1 MQEQFVNEFMAKITD
16 LISDADLNIVYKQ
29 LMIHVSEYDIR
40 KKSTEVAIYEGYLPE
55 CYEVFFVTRKIE
67 GMSMKSLELYNMVL
81 KHFFYCLNKKIE
93 KITTND
99 IRVYLYKVQQERQLS
114 NATLDSR
121 RTIIH
126 SFLEWAANEQYIGS
140 NPCRSIRPIKYERPK
155 RNPLTAIELE
165 MLRNTCQ
172 TIRDAAIIE
181 FLYSTGC
188 RVTEMER
195 ADITDVDFAKKEVLL
210 FGKGNKHRISY
221 INARAELA
229 LKKYLEIREDDSPAL
244 FVSER
249 KPHGR
254 IKKAAIE
261 KRVRQLGE
269 MSGIGRRV
277 YPHLIR
283 HTTATDGLFRGM
295 PVEEVQKLL
304 GHANIT
310 TTMIYAEVSEE
321 NTKNDHKKYIV

>member
-1 MQEQFVNEFMAKITD
+1 MREQFVDEFMVRLSE
-16 LISDADLNIVYKQ
+16 LIPDELLRIVYKE
-29 LMIHVSEYDIR
+29 LTIHTADYEIR
-40 KKSTEVAIYEGYLPE
+40 KKSTEVVIYEGYLPE
-55 CYEVFFVTRKIE
+55 CYEIFFVTRKIE

-93 KITTND
+93 EITTND

-155 RNPLTAIELE
+155 RNPLTAIE
-165 MLRNTCQ
+165 
-172 TIRDAAIIE
+172 
-181 FLYSTGC
+181 
-188 RVTEMER
+188 RVNI
-195 ADITDVDFAKKEVLL
+195 ADVDFHKKEVLL

-229 LKKYLEIREDDSPAL
+229 LKKYLEIREDDNPAL

-249 KPHGR
+249 KPHDR

-304 GHANIT
+304 GHVNIT

>member
-1 MQEQFVNEFMAKITD
+1 MQEQFVNEFMAKVTD

-81 KHFFYCLNKKIE
+81 RHFFYCLNKKIE
-93 KITTND
+93 EITTND

-126 SFLEWAANEQYIGS
+126 SFLEWAANEGYVGS
-140 NPCRSIRPIKYERPK
+140 NVCRNIRPIKYERPK
-155 RNPLTAIELE
+155 RKPLTAIELE
-165 MLRNTCQ
+165 MLRKACQ
-172 TIRDAAIIE
+172 TIRDSAIIE

-195 ADITDVDFAKKEVLL
+195 MNIEDVDFQKKEVIL
-210 FGKGNKHRISY
+210 FGKGDKHRIFY
-221 INARAELA
+221 LNAKAELA

-269 MSGIGRRV
+269 MSQIGRRV

-304 GHANIT
+304 GHVNIT

>member
-1 MQEQFVNEFMAKITD
+1 M
-16 LISDADLNIVYKQ
+16 
-29 LMIHVSEYDIR
+29 
-40 KKSTEVAIYEGYLPE
+40 
-55 CYEVFFVTRKIE
+55 
-67 GMSMKSLELYNMVL
+67 
-81 KHFFYCLNKKIE
+81 
-93 KITTND
+93 
-99 IRVYLYKVQQERQLS
+99 
-114 NATLDSR
+114 DSR

-155 RNPLTAIELE
+155 RNPLTAIE
-165 MLRNTCQ
+165 
-172 TIRDAAIIE
+172 
-181 FLYSTGC
+181 
-188 RVTEMER
+188 RVNI
-195 ADITDVDFAKKEVLL
+195 ADVDFHKKEVLL

-229 LKKYLEIREDDSPAL
+229 LKKYLEIREDDNPAL

-249 KPHGR
+249 KPHDR

-304 GHANIT
+304 GHVNIT

>member
-1 MQEQFVNEFMAKITD
+1 MQEQFVNEFMARVTD

-99 IRVYLYKVQQERQLS
+99 IRVYLYKVQQERRLS

-155 RNPLTAIELE
+155 RNPLTAIE
-165 MLRNTCQ
+165 
-172 TIRDAAIIE
+172 
-181 FLYSTGC
+181 
-188 RVTEMER
+188 RVNI
-195 ADITDVDFAKKEVLL
+195 ADVDFHKKEVLL

-229 LKKYLEIREDDSPAL
+229 LKKYLEIREDDNPAL

-249 KPHGR
+249 KPHDR

-304 GHANIT
+304 GHVNIT
-310 TTMIYAEVSEE
+310 TTMIYAEISEE

>member
-1 MQEQFVNEFMAKITD
+1 MREQFVDEFMVRLSE
-16 LISDADLNIVYKQ
+16 LIPDELLRIVYKE
-29 LMIHVSEYDIR
+29 LTIHTADYEIR
-40 KKSTEVAIYEGYLPE
+40 KKSTEVVIYEGYLPE
-55 CYEVFFVTRKIE
+55 CYEIFFVTRKIE
-67 GMSMKSLELYNMVL
+67 GMSMNSLELYNMVL

-155 RNPLTAIELE
+155 RKPLTAIELE
-165 MLRNTCQ
+165 MLRKACQ
-172 TIRDAAIIE
+172 TIRDSAIIE

-195 ADITDVDFAKKEVLL
+195 MNIEDVDFQKKEVLL
-210 FGKGNKHRISY
+210 FGKGDKHRISY
-221 INARAELA
+221 LNAKAELA
-229 LKKYLEIREDDSPAL
+229 LRKYLELRKDDNPAL
-244 FVSER
+244 FVSEKNPHNR
-249 KPHGR
+249 LKKP
-254 IKKAAIE
+254 AIE

-269 MSGIGRRV
+269 KSKIGRRV
-277 YPHLIR
+277 YPHLLR

-295 PVEEVQKLL
+295 PVEEVQQLL
-304 GHANIT
+304 GHVNIT
-310 TTMIYAEVSEE
+310 TTMVYAEVARE

>member
-1 MQEQFVNEFMAKITD
+1 
-16 LISDADLNIVYKQ
+16 
-29 LMIHVSEYDIR
+29 MIHVSEYDIR

-99 IRVYLYKVQQERQLS
+99 IRVYLYKVQQERRLS

-155 RNPLTAIELE
+155 RNPLTAIE
-165 MLRNTCQ
+165 
-172 TIRDAAIIE
+172 
-181 FLYSTGC
+181 
-188 RVTEMER
+188 RVNI
-195 ADITDVDFAKKEVLL
+195 ADVDFHKKEVLL

-229 LKKYLEIREDDSPAL
+229 LKKYLEIREDDNPAL

-249 KPHGR
+249 KPHDR

-304 GHANIT
+304 GHVNIT
-310 TTMIYAEVSEE
+310 TTMIYAEISEE

>member
-1 MQEQFVNEFMAKITD
+1 MQEQFVNEFMARVTD

-81 KHFFYCLNKKIE
+81 RHFFYCLNKKVE
-93 KITTND
+93 EITTND

-210 FGKGNKHRISY
+210 LGKGNKHRISY

-254 IKKAAIE
+254 IKGCNRKACAPIRRNVSDRQEGISSLNPAYNGYRRAIQRNASGRGTEAIRTRKYHNYDAIRRGVRRKHE
-261 KRVRQLGE
+261 K
-269 MSGIGRRV
+269 
-277 YPHLIR
+277 
-283 HTTATDGLFRGM
+283 
-295 PVEEVQKLL
+295 
-304 GHANIT
+304 
-310 TTMIYAEVSEE
+310 
-321 NTKNDHKKYIV
+321 

>member
-1 MQEQFVNEFMAKITD
+1 MQTKNGAE
-16 LISDADLNIVYKQ
+16 
-29 LMIHVSEYDIR
+29 
-40 KKSTEVAIYEGYLPE
+40 LP
-55 CYEVFFVTRKIE
+55 
-67 GMSMKSLELYNMVL
+67 
-81 KHFFYCLNKKIE
+81 
-93 KITTND
+93 TTNQT
-99 IRVYLYKVQQERQLS
+99 VQL
-114 NATLDSR
+114 
-121 RTIIH
+121 
-126 SFLEWAANEQYIGS
+126 
-140 NPCRSIRPIKYERPK
+140 
-155 RNPLTAIELE
+155 LTH
-165 MLRNTCQ
+165 
-172 TIRDAAIIE
+172 
-181 FLYSTGC
+181 
-188 RVTEMER
+188 
-195 ADITDVDFAKKEVLL
+195 
-210 FGKGNKHRISY
+210 KG
-221 INARAELA
+221 IN
-229 LKKYLEIREDDSPAL
+229 SPAL

-304 GHANIT
+304 GHVNIT

>member
-1 MQEQFVNEFMAKITD
+1 MQEQFVNEFMARVTD

-99 IRVYLYKVQQERQLS
+99 IRVYLYKVQQERRLS

-155 RNPLTAIELE
+155 RNPLTAIE
-165 MLRNTCQ
+165 
-172 TIRDAAIIE
+172 
-181 FLYSTGC
+181 
-188 RVTEMER
+188 RVNI
-195 ADITDVDFAKKEVLL
+195 ADVDFHKKEVLL

-229 LKKYLEIREDDSPAL
+229 LKKYLEIREEDNPAL

-249 KPHGR
+249 KPHDR

-304 GHANIT
+304 GHVNIT

>member
-1 MQEQFVNEFMAKITD
+1 MQEQFVNEFMARVTD

-99 IRVYLYKVQQERQLS
+99 IRVYLYKVQQERRLS

-140 NPCRSIRPIKYERPK
+140 NPCRSIRPIKYDRPK
-155 RNPLTAIELE
+155 RNPLTAIE
-165 MLRNTCQ
+165 
-172 TIRDAAIIE
+172 
-181 FLYSTGC
+181 
-188 RVTEMER
+188 RVNI
-195 ADITDVDFAKKEVLL
+195 ADVDFHKKEVLL

-229 LKKYLEIREDDSPAL
+229 LKKYLEIREDDNPAL

-249 KPHGR
+249 KPHDR

-304 GHANIT
+304 GHVNIT

>member
-1 MQEQFVNEFMAKITD
+1 MQEQFVNEFMTKITD
-16 LISDADLNIVYKQ
+16 IVSDDVLNIVYKQ
-29 LMIHVSEYDIR
+29 LMLHVAAYEIK
-40 KKSTEVAIYEGYLPE
+40 KKSTEITIYEGYLPE
-55 CYEVFFVTRKIE
+55 FYKVFFVTRKIE

-81 KHFFYCLNKKIE
+81 KDFFYCLNKKVE
-93 KITTND
+93 EITTND
-99 IRVYLYKVQQERQLS
+99 IRVYLYKVQKERQLS

-155 RNPLTAIELE
+155 RNPLTGIELE
-165 MLRNTCQ
+165 KLRNACE
-172 TIRDAAIIE
+172 TIRDSAIIE

-195 ADITDVDFAKKEVLL
+195 VDITDVDFAKKEVLL

-221 INARAELA
+221 LNARAELA
-229 LKKYLEIREDDSPAL
+229 LKKYLKVRQDTNSAL
-244 FVSER
+244 FVSNR

-269 MSGIGRRV
+269 MSQIGRRV

-304 GHANIT
+304 GHVNIT

>member
-1 MQEQFVNEFMAKITD
+1 MQEQFVNEFMARVTD

-99 IRVYLYKVQQERQLS
+99 IRVYLYKVQQERRLS

-155 RNPLTAIELE
+155 RNPLTAIE
-165 MLRNTCQ
+165 
-172 TIRDAAIIE
+172 
-181 FLYSTGC
+181 
-188 RVTEMER
+188 RVNI
-195 ADITDVDFAKKEVLL
+195 ADVDFHKKEVLL

-229 LKKYLEIREDDSPAL
+229 LKKYLEIREDDNPAL

-249 KPHGR
+249 KPHDR

-304 GHANIT
+304 GHVNIT

>member
-1 MQEQFVNEFMAKITD
+1 MQEQFVNEFMARVTD

-155 RNPLTAIELE
+155 RNPLTAIE
-165 MLRNTCQ
+165 
-172 TIRDAAIIE
+172 
-181 FLYSTGC
+181 
-188 RVTEMER
+188 RVNI
-195 ADITDVDFAKKEVLL
+195 ADVDFHKKEVLL

-229 LKKYLEIREDDSPAL
+229 LKKYLEIREDDNPAL

-249 KPHGR
+249 KPHDR

-304 GHANIT
+304 GHVNIT